1 MGWISLIQL
10 AIALTEGA
18 LNGLTKATA
27 PQEILDALSS
37 ALASLQQ
44 VHGSL
49 VTKAQVDG
57 ITLDFK
63 W

>member
-1 MGWISLIQL
+1 MDWITLLQIIISLTKGVL
-10 AIALTEGA
+10 G
-18 LNGLTKATA
+18 GLTTANA
-27 PQEILDALSS
+27 PQEILDALST
-37 ALASLQQ
+37 ALSKLQE